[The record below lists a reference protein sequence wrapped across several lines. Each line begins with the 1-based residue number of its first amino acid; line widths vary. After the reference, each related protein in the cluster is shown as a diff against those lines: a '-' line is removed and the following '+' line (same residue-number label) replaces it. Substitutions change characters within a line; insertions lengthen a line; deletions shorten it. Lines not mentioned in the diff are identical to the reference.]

1 MARDTFPIKVAGIVV
16 AVLLVVGIGIA
27 GALLFFGGDDD
38 GETEQV
44 ATSQEDLNELD
55 EHLNDAL
62 ARQRERDA
70 AADAAE
76 EPADDGTPDPEP
88 SAVAAPGSADRE
100 PAPAQRTTA
109 EPASGGTRTT
119 SAAPSRTTAVASANS
134 ATGNA
139 TSHNAAGLRDFD
151 RGNFEGALAR
161 FARARELAPRDPH
174 VRNNYAWTLH
184 KLGRERE
191 AAQELEAVLDL
202 DPNREI
208 AYANLGEVLLA
219 QGDRAGAIAAYER
232 FLELNRNP
240 AREGV
245 ARRKL
250 EQIRAGE

>member
-16 AVLLVVGIGIA
+16 AVLLVVGVGIA
-27 GALLFFGGDDD
+27 GAMLFFGGDDD
-38 GETEQV
+38 GTEQV
-44 ATSQEDLNELD
+44 ATSEDDLNELD

-62 ARQRERDA
+62 ARQRETDAASEADA
-70 AADAAE
+70 AA
-76 EPADDGTPDPEP
+76 EPVDDGTPDPAP
-88 SAVAAPGSADRE
+88 SAVAAPGSADGE
-100 PAPAQRTTA
+100 PAAAQRTTA
-109 EPASGGTRTT
+109 EPAT
-119 SAAPSRTTAVASANS
+119 PVASASS
-134 ATGNA
+134 ATGDA
-139 TSHNAAGLRDFD
+139 TSHNAAGLRLFARGDFV
-151 RGNFEGALAR
+151 GALER

-184 KLGRERE
+184 KLNRQRE

-240 AREGV
+240 AREDV